1 MAEELVG
8 LLAEFAT
15 QQELVDAARRVR
27 EQGYRRIDAY
37 SPYPIES
44 LPKVLEIRTHTIGW
58 LSLLGGLFGFFGTL
72 AVQVLINWNYPID
85 VGGRPILAWPA
96 FAVVDFELMVLFSVI
111 FPVVGMLYLNG
122 LPRIH
127 HPLFG
132 TPRFSLASDDRFFLF
147 IEAADPKFEPDHTRA
162 FLASLGPATVQ
173 AVLP

>member
-1 MAEELVG
+1 MAEDLVG
-8 LLAEFAT
+8 LLAEFPT
-15 QQELVDAARRVR
+15 QQALVEAAKRVR
-27 EQGYRRIDAY
+27 TEGYRCIDAY

-44 LPKVLEIRTHTIGW
+44 LPKVLGIRTHTMGW

-72 AVQVLINWNYPID
+72 AVQVFINWNYPID
-85 VGGRPILAWPA
+85 VGGRPLLAWPA

-132 TPRFSLASDDRFFLF
+132 TPRLSLASDDRFFLYV
-147 IEAADPKFEPDHTRA
+147 EAADPKFDPDRTRE

-173 AVLP
+173 PVLA

>member
-15 QQELVDAARRVR
+15 QQELVEAARRVR
-27 EQGYRRIDAY
+27 EEGYRRVDAY
-37 SPYPIES
+37 SPYPVES
-44 LPKVLEIRTHTIGW
+44 LPRILGIRTHTIGW
-58 LSLLGGLFGFFGTL
+58 LSLFGGLFGFFGTL
-72 AVQVLINWNYPID
+72 AVQVFINWNYPID

-132 TPRFSLASDDRFFLF
+132 TPRFGLASDDRFFLYVD
-147 IEAADPKFEPDHTRA
+147 AADPKFDADWTRA
-162 FLASLGPATVQ
+162 LLASLGPATVQ
-173 AVLP
+173 PVLP